1 MSNRLRERISRAV
14 ARNVNESAV
23 SALGSGLAGAVTKAA
38 AIGAGA
44 SLGAKTAAQLGMPK
58 LKFEADDM
66 EEGHGGVASSR
77 TVKDELRARAASY
90 HRDGNLTPAAIKT
103 LLHDDFVDDF
113 GHRHSIED
121 YALLI
126 DQLSK
131 SPKLR
136 EGTVLL
142 TKGEL
147 YDLFVEACGGDVHS
161 MPAVHSVVAE
171 PEGRVMGHGGSARM
185 ARSSL
190 QNVASATQ
198 SLHDRLH
205 DEDELPEW
213 VQAKI
218 ASILDDVHEIE
229 DHLGYKMQRHNE
241 LG

>member
-1 MSNRLRERISRAV
+1 MSEQLRNRIKRTVRRVMTER
-14 ARNVNESAV
+14 
-23 SALGSGLAGAVTKAA
+23 
-38 AIGAGA
+38 
-44 SLGAKTAAQLGMPK
+44 
-58 LKFEADDM
+58 
-66 EEGHGGVASSR
+66 HGGVASPH
-77 TVKDELRARAASY
+77 TVSDYLHAKAAYY
-90 HRDGNLTPAAIKT
+90 HRDRNMPPAAIKT
-103 LLHDDFVDDF
+103 LLQADFIDDF
-113 GHRHSIED
+113 GHRHSYED

-131 SPKLR
+131 SPDLR

-147 YDLFVEACGGDVHS
+147 YDLFVEACGDVHS
-161 MPAVHSVVAE
+161 MPAVHSVAAE
-171 PEGRVMGHGGSARM
+171 PEGRVMGHGGTARM

-198 SLHDRLH
+198 SLHDRLL

-218 ASILDDVHEIE
+218 AGILDDVHEIE
-229 DHLGYKMQRHNE
+229 DHLGYKMQRQDE

>member
-14 ARNVNESAV
+14 ARNVNESLTQSVA
-23 SALGSGLAGAVTKAA
+23 SSLHRAIGTAGAVSSAMT
-38 AIGAGA
+38 AG
-44 SLGAKTAAQLGMPK
+44 GMTSPEIR
-58 LKFEADDM
+58 LEADDM
-66 EEGHGGVASSR
+66 EEGHGG
-77 TVKDELRARAASY
+77 AASPHTVEDYLHAKAAYY
-90 HRDGNLTPAAIKT
+90 HRDRNMAPEAIKT
-103 LLHDDFVDDF
+103 LLQDDFMDDF
-113 GHRHSIED
+113 GHRHNIED

-131 SPKLR
+131 SPDLR

-147 YDLFVEACGGDVHS
+147 YDLFVEACGDVHA

-171 PEGRVMGHGGSARM
+171 PEGRVMGHGGTARM

-198 SLHDRLH
+198 SLHDRLQ
-205 DEDELPEW
+205 DDDELPEW

-218 ASILDDVHEIE
+218 AGILDDVHEIE
-229 DHLGYKMQRHNE
+229 DHLGYKMQRQDE